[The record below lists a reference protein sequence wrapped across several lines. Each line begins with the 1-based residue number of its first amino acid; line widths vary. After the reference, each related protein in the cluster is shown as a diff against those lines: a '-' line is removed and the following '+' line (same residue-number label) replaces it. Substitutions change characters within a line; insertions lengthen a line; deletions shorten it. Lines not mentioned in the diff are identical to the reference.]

1 LNTVSFSMRGGRH
14 IAAGLIAAL
23 LLAAAAVTGTFR
35 MSKSSSTG
43 ISFAYTLE
51 ASDCASVSIF
61 SDAAV

>member
-1 LNTVSFSMRGGRH
+1 MNTVSLPMRGGRH

>member
-1 LNTVSFSMRGGRH
+1 MNTVSLPMRGGRH

-23 LLAAAAVTGTFR
+23 LLAAAVTGTFR

-51 ASDCASVSIF
+51 ASDCAAVSTV
-61 SDAAV
+61 SDAAI